1 MFLAVYVDDIIII
14 TESDE
19 EMNAIKQQLCEGFKM
34 KDMGK
39 LHYLLGISVQMQDG
53 KVMLDQ
59 KQYLINILRKFG
71 LEDAKTVSTPSDPNV
86 KLEKED
92 GYSNPVDATYYQSL
106 VGSLLY
112 AAMATRPDIA
122 HTVGMLGR
130 YNSAPNETHM
140 TAAKRVCRY
149 LKGTIDIKLVYTETV
164 CEAVGYSDADWASS
178 VDDRHSTSGN
188 VMLIAGGAV
197 SWLSKRQTTVA
208 LSTAE
213 AEYVSLTTMIQEA
226 ICIRRLLQCI
236 GEKDDTVTVFEDNQ
250 GATKM
255 AQNPVMHSRT
265 KHIDIR
271 LLLAIP
277 YLLSCYVYGS
287 VYCALY
293 VRMCEWFFECTMR
306 ALVGFRGV
314 GWPVRWHHLS
324 EGAGQSALQK

>member
-1 MFLAVYVDDIIII
+1 MLLVIP
-14 TESDE
+14 
-19 EMNAIKQQLCEGFKM
+19 
-34 KDMGK
+34 
-39 LHYLLGISVQMQDG
+39 YLLSCYVYGSV
-53 KVMLDQ
+53 
-59 KQYLINILRKFG
+59 YC
-71 LEDAKTVSTPSDPNV
+71 A
-86 KLEKED
+86 
-92 GYSNPVDATYYQSL
+92 
-106 VGSLLY
+106 LY
-112 AAMATRPDIA
+112 VRM
-122 HTVGMLGR
+122 
-130 YNSAPNETHM
+130 YKTHM

-250 GATKM
+250 GVTKM

-306 ALVGFRGV
+306 VLVGFRGV
-314 GWPVRWHHLS
+314 GWPVRWRHLS
-324 EGAGQSALQK
+324 EGADQSALRK